1 MTNELEESFDRLYEN
16 YEDLIMEVEI
26 QDQDHTLGVLIS
38 KLEKRLS
45 LIWSHLKNQAKFLY
59 R

>member
-45 LIWSHLKNQAKFLY
+45 LI
-59 R
+59 